1 MMTIIKLTRN
11 VMAICGLVLIG
22 LGIYFIMNGNIS
34 INKKV
39 EAHNEVVIRDGQQV
53 QSRSWN
59 ELLGYEF
66 KIDLLD
72 STYIGR

>member
-34 INKKV
+34 IDKKV
-39 EAHNEVVIRDGQQV
+39 EAHNEVVIRDGQEV
-53 QSRSWN
+53 RSRDWT
-59 ELLGYEF
+59 ELKGYEF
-66 KIDLLD
+66 KINLLD
-72 STYIGR
+72 STYVGR